1 MADTYILTFDWP
13 HTDAHSVI
21 VTGTFDNWSSSVHLQ
36 RTESG
41 FTGSVAVPWDTKIL
55 YKFIVNGNWVTH
67 ANQPTETDAAGFVNN
82 VVHTPTK
89 PAPQPVPADSAKKEA
104 AEPVATAFERPKKE
118 VVEEDQPKK
127 IENVD
132 VAPSVPVPIQ
142 PVPDGTTDT
151 TVINISNNWFISK
164 LSPFLQ
170 PESKPVAAETAV
182 STHEA
187 APAPEPTP
195 AVASSTIAPEPS
207 TPPQKKSDLPESSP
221 APSPVT
227 PIKTNGTSAPEHVR
241 TSTGTSTPPSSL
253 APSTPKT
260 STTFPAIEGDGSPGS
275 RMSSLGRKT
284 RTSLF
289 GKLKGVFRSP
299 SKDKGKKADSRSAS
313 PSSRK

>member
-1 MADTYILTFDWP
+1 MADTYTLTFNWP

-36 RTESG
+36 RSESG
-41 FTGSVAVPWDTKIL
+41 FTGSVAVPWDTKVL

-67 ANQPTETDAAGFVNN
+67 PSQPTETDAAGFVNN
-82 VVHTPTK
+82 VVHAPTK
-89 PAPQPVPADSAKKEA
+89 PAPPPVPADSDRKEA
-104 AEPVATAFERPKKE
+104 AEPVAAATEEPKKE
-118 VVEEDQPKK
+118 VVEEEQPKK
-127 IENVD
+127 IGNVG

-142 PVPDGTTDT
+142 PVLDGTSTDT
-151 TVINISNNWFISK
+151 T
-164 LSPFLQ
+164 
-170 PESKPVAAETAV
+170 PESKPVTAETVV

-187 APAPEPTP
+187 APAPNAAPEPTP
-195 AVASSTIAPEPS
+195 VAGSSTNALEPS

-221 APSPVT
+221 APAPVT
-227 PIKTNGTSAPEHVR
+227 PIKANGTSAPGHIR

-260 STTFPAIEGDGSPGS
+260 STTFPTIEGDGSPGS
-275 RMSSLGRKT
+275 RSSSFGRKP

-289 GKLKGVFRSP
+289 GRLKGVFRSP
-299 SKDKGKKADSRSAS
+299 SKDKGKKVDSRSAS

>member
-36 RTESG
+36 RSESG

-104 AEPVATAFERPKKE
+104 AEPVATASERPKTE

-151 TVINISNNWFISK
+151 T
-164 LSPFLQ
+164 
-170 PESKPVAAETAV
+170 PELKPVAAETAV

-221 APSPVT
+221 APAPAT

>member
-1 MADTYILTFDWP
+1 MADTYTLTFDWP

-36 RTESG
+36 RSESS

-89 PAPQPVPADSAKKEA
+89 PAPAPVPADSARKEA
-104 AEPVATAFERPKKE
+104 AEPVATASERPKKE
-118 VVEEDQPKK
+118 VVEEEQPKK

-132 VAPSVPVPIQ
+132 VASSVPVPIQ
-142 PVPDGTTDT
+142 PVLDGTTDST
-151 TVINISNNWFISK
+151 
-164 LSPFLQ
+164 

-187 APAPEPTP
+187 APAPEPAP
-195 AVASSTIAPEPS
+195 AAASSTIAPEPS

-221 APSPVT
+221 AAPAPVT
-227 PIKTNGTSAPEHVR
+227 PTKTNGTSAPEHVR

-299 SKDKGKKADSRSAS
+299 SKDKGKKVDSRSAS